1 MSKLSGRRISDS
13 VARPKRETSK
23 KKIKQVNTQKP
34 PKKKK

>member
-13 VARPKRETSK
+13 VARPKKETDR

-34 PKKKK
+34 PKKRK